1 MISFDLRCA
10 HDHVFEAWFS
20 NSDAY
25 QEQLQAGE
33 LACPICGNTE
43 LEKSLM
49 KPNVATGAEHAT
61 PVSSAPVTAAVGDSD
76 KAGELMRMAR
86 AIREQVE
93 KNFEHVGSEFAEE
106 AKKIHYGETEHRD
119 IYGEM
124 TPDEAVDLRDE
135 GVEFGVLPWP
145 AKEDA

>member
-25 QEQLQAGE
+25 QEQVQSGE
-33 LACPICGNTE
+33 LACPICGNTG

-49 KPNVATGAEHAT
+49 KPNVATGAEPAT
-61 PVSSAPVTAAVGDSD
+61 PVSSSPVPAAVGDSD
-76 KAGELMRMAR
+76 KAGELMQMAR